1 MTADTGIAMRYESLV
16 DTDDALNG
24 MMLRLQQI
32 LDNSSLTQDAFV
44 EIAAIYNNVAYVFLY
59 LESNEMHIDYRSVL
73 PWRDAFYKN
82 TALDRRILDAIAQL
96 RCADADAEESR
107 RAYVAYLE
115 DKLRRPDAA
124 AEEAIDALQ
133 SEAKNTLTDTERQ
146 QRELLAR
153 LGVST
158 AAGRS
163 AATFYKVV
171 SKTVSVATRTRLNQA
186 WRRLRDQNVPALV
199 ELVDRMVEIRRL
211 SATEHGYDS
220 VLAHTLTRCCVG
232 EETIA
237 VYLDRYLTCALRS
250 DAGLRAEINE
260 TLGTSGDA
268 MDHFGYYV
276 RTLLGGGHVP
286 TFELEECLAFISYA
300 AKHTFGLTLTR
311 KPATSAHVITVDAE
325 VDGQYVGQIKFDLW
339 DNASRPR
346 KANTTKG
353 MRNRTNWANL
363 VQQPVAYVSCRFR
376 RADHDDTCRI
386 NFQNAHSLF
395 HEFGHAVNHLLIR
408 KRLPNQSGLEYL
420 PLERLE
426 NLSMWFE
433 KWVYHPQLAEHLSLN
448 NEEAEGLARAQR
460 VKMLEYRRT
469 HVERAVT
476 AALDFDVHRR
486 PDGGLR
492 ESFASLDE
500 RFEISRYCSLGDFP
514 VYFTWPMFQANPGA
528 NFVYL
533 WGAADSADKF
543 APFRDRRIE
552 DSPAPAEVRTLFSA
566 CFEFDLPSD
575 EPQVDSVFQ
584 FYDDNCPV
592 VLTRPTG
599 P

>member
-1 MTADTGIAMRYESLV
+1 MTADAGIATRYESVV

-24 MMLRLQQI
+24 MMLRLRQI
-32 LDNSSLTQDAFV
+32 LDNSSLTQDMFV

-59 LESNEMHIDYRSVL
+59 LESNEVHVDYQSVL

-82 TALDRRILDAIAQL
+82 PALDARILEAIVPL

-107 RAYVAYLE
+107 RAYVAHLE
-115 DKLRRPDAA
+115 DKLRSPDSAA
-124 AEEAIDALQ
+124 DEALHALQ
-133 SEAKNTLTDTERQ
+133 SEAKNTLADTEKQ
-146 QRELLAR
+146 QRDLLAR
-153 LGVST
+153 LGVPT
-158 AAGRS
+158 VAGRS

-171 SKTVSVATRTRLNQA
+171 SNTASVATRTRLNQA
-186 WRRLRDQNVPALV
+186 WTRLRDRNVPALV
-199 ELVDRMVEIRRL
+199 GLVDQMVEIRRR
-211 SATEHGYDS
+211 SATEHGYDT
-220 VLAHTLTRCCVG
+220 VLAHTLTRCRVG

-237 VYLDRYLTCALRS
+237 AYLDRYLTRALRS
-250 DAGLRAEINE
+250 HAGLSAEINE
-260 TLGTSGDA
+260 TLGASGDA

-276 RTLLGGGHVP
+276 RTLLGDGHVP
-286 TFELEECLAFISYA
+286 TFALEECLAFISYA

-311 KPATSAHVITVDAE
+311 RSATSTHVITVDAE
-325 VDGQYVGQIKFDLW
+325 IDGRYVGQIKFDLW
-339 DNASRPR
+339 DDAQRPQT
-346 KANTTKG
+346 ANTTKG
-353 MRNRTNWANL
+353 MRNRTDWANL

-376 RADHDDTCRI
+376 RADDTCRI
-386 NFQNAHSLF
+386 NFQNVHSLF

-433 KWVYHPQLAEHLSLN
+433 KWVYHPQLAEHLSLG
-448 NEEAEGLARAQR
+448 NEDAEGLACAQR

-469 HVERAVT
+469 HVDRAVT

-492 ESFASLDE
+492 ESFAALDE
-500 RFEISRYCSLGDFP
+500 HFEISRYCSLGDFP
-514 VYFTWPMFQANPGA
+514 GYFTWPMFQANPGA
-528 NFVYL
+528 NFAYL
-533 WGAADSADKF
+533 WGAADSAEKF

-552 DSPAPAEVRTLFSA
+552 DSPVPADVHTLFSA
-566 CFEFDLPSD
+566 CFEFDVPSD
-575 EPQVDSVFQ
+575 EPRVDSVFE
-584 FYDDNCPV
+584 FYDNPGPAV
-592 VLTRPTG
+592 RPRPAG